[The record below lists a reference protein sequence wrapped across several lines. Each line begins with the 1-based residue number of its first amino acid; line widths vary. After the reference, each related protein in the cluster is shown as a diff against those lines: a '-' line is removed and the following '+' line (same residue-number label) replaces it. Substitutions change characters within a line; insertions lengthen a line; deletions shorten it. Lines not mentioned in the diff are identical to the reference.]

1 MKGTTRRAVMA
12 SGAALALLVSGTG
25 MAQAAAKPAPARYR
39 LTVKTD
45 LRAAEKPTLHNS
57 RAAEANSRLAGIPGD
72 PPGFCTDI
80 PNPMTNAF
88 LRTHL
93 CERGLVTVSV
103 WSPEKVLVG
112 QARFHTYHETSLELR
127 STTWTEKV
135 TVGPAAT
142 WGEGVGIRAT
152 LLSACGTSCHSTPGG
167 ALKAPF
173 YLGSNS
179 YSGSFTYSA
188 SVAKDQQI
196 TGRTV
201 YGLTYYKPGDTFSAG
216 SMTSGSAWRCDYVGS
231 APGCVYS
238 DPRRVVVDSDKGQSK
253 MASLPGIVDS
263 IRGVQR
269 AGLHIGKPGSS
280 IPLTRA
286 TEAQKNANRN
296 AVCGPNVKPGPGDI
310 WWKVNP
316 KDKGTQPSCDEYP
329 FASTTQ
335 GGTAYAPPN
344 RAIKWVPL
352 SENNAQGAILKNFYD
367 AYHILPGDNFYVNV
381 GA

>member
-1 MKGTTRRAVMA
+1 MGTIKRVVMA

-25 MAQAAAKPAPARYR
+25 MAQAAAKPAPGPYR
-39 LTVKTD
+39 LTVKSELQPIEKSG
-45 LRAAEKPTLHNS
+45 LRGS
-57 RAAEANSRLAGIPGD
+57 RVAGATSRMAGVPGD
-72 PPGFCTDI
+72 PPGFCTEV

-93 CERGLVTVSV
+93 CERGLITVNV
-103 WSPEKVLVG
+103 WSDAKLVG
-112 QARFHTYHETSLELR
+112 QAQFHTYHETSLELR

-135 TVGPAAT
+135 TVGPAVT
-142 WGEGVGIRAT
+142 WGQGAGIRTT
-152 LLSACGTSCHSTPGG
+152 LLAACVPACQATPGG

-173 YLGSNS
+173 DLGGNS
-179 YSGSFTYSA
+179 VSGSFTYRA
-188 SVAKDQQI
+188 TVIKGQQF
-196 TGRTV
+196 TGRTA
-201 YGLTYYKPGDTFSAG
+201 YSLTYYKPGFSFNQGGMA
-216 SMTSGSAWRCDYVGS
+216 SKISWRCDFMGS
-231 APGCVYS
+231 AAGCVYS

-253 MASLPGIVDS
+253 MASLPGIGDN
-263 IRGVQR
+263 IRSVQR
-269 AGLHIGKPGSS
+269 AGLNIGKPGSS

-286 TEAQKNANRN
+286 TEAQKDANRN

-310 WWKVNP
+310 WWKVDPN
-316 KDKGTQPSCDEYP
+316 DKGTQPSCDEYP

-352 SENNAQGAILKNFYD
+352 SENNSQGGILKNFYD
-367 AYHILPGDNFYVNV
+367 TYHILPGDNFYVNV